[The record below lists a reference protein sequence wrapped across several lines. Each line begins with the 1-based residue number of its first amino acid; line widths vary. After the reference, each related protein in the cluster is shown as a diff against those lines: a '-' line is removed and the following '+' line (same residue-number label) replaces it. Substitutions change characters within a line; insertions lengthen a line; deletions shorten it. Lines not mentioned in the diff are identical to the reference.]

1 VRPDGFAADG
11 LFLFNE
17 MRRESVQPSEY
28 TMASVL
34 AACSALNSLHQ
45 GRWIH
50 GSVIK
55 HGLIYNSFISA
66 SLLDM
71 YVKCREVEDAWHV
84 FDELSY
90 VDIVLWTTMIVGV
103 RTEWE
108 PS

>member
-1 VRPDGFAADG
+1 MQ
-11 LFLFNE
+11 L
-17 MRRESVQPSEY
+17 SED

-34 AACSALNSLHQ
+34 AACSAVDTLHQ

-55 HGLIYNSFISA
+55 HSLIFNSFISA

-71 YVKCREVEDAWHV
+71 YVKSGEVEDARLV

-103 RTEWE
+103 RTERE

>member
-1 VRPDGFAADG
+1 
-11 LFLFNE
+11 
-17 MRRESVQPSEY
+17 VQLSEY

-34 AACSALNSLHQ
+34 AACSAVESLHQ

-103 RTEWE
+103 RTERE